1 MILVLFFLGLII
13 FLLFFFVVTSVVW
26 LQIDIKN
33 FKLYKEENKKRKVNE
48 DFEVLI
54 NGYIFKKIK
63 IFQYKINSKSKF
75 SKEHFNRIKNK
86 IDLSILK
93 SFFSK
98 NFDNLNVKNIEIN
111 CLDLY
116 VNLGTENV
124 ILTSGL
130 VTIFNI
136 LISVFLPKTSNSNP
150 AKYKYEI
157 KPIYENINKLEL
169 FVESKIRFK
178 LFSIIKALKSF
189 KSAKERFV

>member
-13 FLLFFFVVTSVVW
+13 FLLFFFVVTSVIW

-54 NGYIFKKIK
+54 NGYVFKKIK

-75 SKEHFNRIKNK
+75 STEHFNKIKNR
-86 IDLSILK
+86 IDLSVLK
-93 SFFSK
+93 KFFSK
-98 NFDNLNVKNIEIN
+98 NFDDLNVKNIEIN

-150 AKYKYEI
+150 EQYKYEI

-169 FVESKIRFK
+169 FLESKIRFR
-178 LFSIIKALKSF
+178 LFSIIKALKNF
-189 KSAKERFV
+189 KSAKEKFV